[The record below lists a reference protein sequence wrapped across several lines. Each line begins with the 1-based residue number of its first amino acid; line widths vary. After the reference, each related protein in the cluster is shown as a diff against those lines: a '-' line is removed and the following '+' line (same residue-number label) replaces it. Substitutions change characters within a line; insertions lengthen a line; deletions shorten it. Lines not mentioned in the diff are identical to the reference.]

1 MHGSPQDTPAIPL
14 PLGSSPGHRV
24 HPGMRVHPGK
34 RSRTR
39 SHPPRQAVPLTLVLP
54 ALLLAACGGDPGG
67 EAAWQG
73 TVQDSAGVRIVEN
86 PAQGIWT
93 RGSAWTVE
101 EELQIG
107 VMEGDPE
114 LQFGSITGID
124 ATPGGEIYVLDSQ
137 ASRIRV
143 FDAEGSLLRAFG
155 RAGQGPGELSQA
167 PSGLFLAS
175 DGNLL
180 IPDMMNQRISRFS
193 REGEAAGSVP
203 LDFTAGIPLLFAA
216 GPDGAVY
223 QQVRRMTLPGM
234 AEVEE
239 GAMDF
244 LFLLGDDGSV
254 SDTVA
259 RMTPGE
265 SFSFGGGTTSIRIFA
280 PENLWTVL
288 GGGELVSG
296 KNSTY
301 SLEIRNPYGELS
313 TILRRASSRRPV
325 SESEKASFRGAM
337 RSAWE
342 NAGMPPAMA
351 AQMEQVV
358 QFQESWPALAA
369 LLAGPE
375 GTLWVQR
382 VDPETAIDPSAF
394 EDLQNLQVGSPSW
407 DVFDSEMRYL
417 GIVETPARFT
427 PRRVV
432 GDLIYGV
439 QTDDMGVVRVARLR
453 VVRGEAQD

>member
-1 MHGSPQDTPAIPL
+1 MHGTSQDTPAISL
-14 PLGSSPGHRV
+14 PLGSAPV
-24 HPGMRVHPGK
+24 HPVAPGK
-34 RSRTR
+34 PGRTR
-39 SHPPRQAVPLTLVLP
+39 TRHPRRAAPLALALP

-67 EAAWQG
+67 EVAWQG

-93 RGSAWTVE
+93 PESTWTVE

-124 ATPGGEIYVLDSQ
+124 ATAGGEIYVLDAQ
-137 ASRIRV
+137 AHRIRV
-143 FDAEGSLLRAFG
+143 FDGEGTLVRAFG
-155 RAGQGPGELSQA
+155 QAGQGPGELSQA
-167 PSGLFLAS
+167 PAGLFLAA

-180 IPDMMNQRISRFS
+180 VPDMMNQRISRFT

-216 GPDGAVY
+216 GPDGTVY

-234 AEVEE
+234 AEVE
-239 GAMDF
+239 GGPMDF
-244 LFLLGDDGSV
+244 LFVLGDDGAV
-254 SDTVA
+254 ADTLA

-265 SFSFGGGTTSIRIFA
+265 SFSFGGGTPSIRIFA

-288 GGGELVSG
+288 GSGELVSG

-301 SLEIRNPYGELS
+301 SLEIRNPDGQLS
-313 TILRRASSRRPV
+313 TILRRASTRRPV
-325 SESEKASFRGAM
+325 SESEKTSFRGAM

-342 NAGMPPAMA
+342 DAGMPPAMA
-351 AQMEQVV
+351 AQMEQTV
-358 QFQESWPALAA
+358 QFEDTWPALAA

-382 VDPETAIDPSAF
+382 VDPDNALDPAAF
-394 EDLQNLQVGSPSW
+394 EDIQNLQVGSPAW
-407 DVFDSEMRYL
+407 DVFDAEGRYL
-417 GIVETPARFT
+417 GIVEMPERFT

-432 GDLIYGV
+432 GDLLYGV
-439 QTDDMGVVRVARLR
+439 QTDDLGVARVSRLR
-453 VVRGEAQD
+453 VVRGGEG